1 MFQCKNVRSLYLYLF
16 LLTYQY
22 IRYSF
27 SIFFNDIKQ
36 IDTYSTYMYDT
47 CIYILYSM
55 LGIHICMSLSR
66 TDPIQYIIYP
76 TYLYVYTYLHMHM
89 RICAC
94 ASDRQVSVNER
105 YIKIATDIPIYYHRV
120 SLVDREDETTI
131 HRVLP
136 VRLVHPP
143 YVVTVLPNELMYREM

>member
-1 MFQCKNVRSLYLYLF
+1 
-16 LLTYQY
+16 
-22 IRYSF
+22 
-27 SIFFNDIKQ
+27 
-36 IDTYSTYMYDT
+36 
-47 CIYILYSM
+47 
-55 LGIHICMSLSR
+55 
-66 TDPIQYIIYP
+66 
-76 TYLYVYTYLHMHM
+76 MHM